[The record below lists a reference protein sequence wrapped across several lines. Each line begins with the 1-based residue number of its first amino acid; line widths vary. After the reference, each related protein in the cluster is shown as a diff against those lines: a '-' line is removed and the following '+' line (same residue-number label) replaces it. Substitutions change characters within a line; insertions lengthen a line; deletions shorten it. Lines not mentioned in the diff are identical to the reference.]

1 MKKNDMALSDSQ
13 MDSYSTLKD
22 KILNINHDVSLMFST
37 ARSIPGMADYR
48 FGEWEKTCQ
57 HLPRQLAEDTIRVA
71 IVGPIKS
78 GKSTFLNSIFKGEYV
93 KRGAG
98 VITSIVTRVRRGD
111 HLRAKLFFKSWDEV
125 NAEMEQALVLFPSL
139 SWRSEN
145 ETIDIRQEKER
156 AELERALSQLS
167 ADQLVTRSSRNL
179 NNVILSSYLKGYQTA
194 NSLVTMENAVRLYE
208 GDRFADHKAFVGN
221 ETLAVYLK
229 DVLLEISSGNVESNI
244 EIADCQ
250 GSDSSNPLHLAM
262 IQDYLLLTHQIIYVV
277 SSRTGLREADI
288 RFLSMIKNMGI
299 LDNIVFVINFDF
311 SEHESIDDLK
321 SLVNRVREE
330 LSMIKPDPDIYTL
343 SALYNLFSAHQTSL
357 SDKERLRF
365 EQWNVDGKFTE
376 LSNRETVLFE
386 SFFYDRLARK
396 RYTLLLK
403 NHIERLAVILSGI
416 TDWIVLNRDVLAQD
430 ADSMAGALKKISRH
444 QQRLEQIKSTITK
457 TLNGAVSE
465 IKKELQRDTHR
476 FFDGQSGNLANDLE
490 RYIHSY
496 TFAPETYQE
505 SLKHT
510 DFSQT
515 LYLVFQE
522 FKQSIDTYITET
534 INPAV
539 IRFLQAKEKRIREY
553 FAALI
558 VPFDA
563 MIEDVLDEF
572 SGRLGRGEL
581 FNEGIN
587 PSSNKPPKMDAVISV
602 GSLRPPPLVAAM
614 QYSTKIKTEA
624 IMRLGL
630 YRVMGNVSK
639 LFRKSDDRESEQSLR
654 ALKDAI
660 RRMKRETGKSVVFHL
675 KDYRENLKFRYLFK
689 LAEATADGC
698 AETALNRFQA
708 YFSDLSATMARIGT
722 SQNDKAG
729 AVKILDEMDQASQQ
743 LNEKLD
749 RIRKQIEE
757 AF

>member
-1 MKKNDMALSDSQ
+1 MKKNDLVLSDSQ
-13 MDSYSTLKD
+13 MDAYSTLKEE
-22 KILNINHDVSLMFST
+22 ILNINHDASLMFST

-48 FGEWEKTCQ
+48 FGEWEKTCET
-57 HLPRQLAEDTIRVA
+57 LPRQLAEDTIRVA

-78 GKSTFLNSIFKGEYV
+78 GKSTFLNSIFKGDYV

-98 VITSIVTRVRRGD
+98 VITSIVTRVRRGER
-111 HLRAKLFFKSWDEV
+111 LRAKLFFKSWDEV

-167 ADQLVTRSSRNL
+167 ADQLITRSSRNI

-194 NSLVTMENAVRLYE
+194 NSLITMGNAVKLYE
-208 GDRFADHKAFVGN
+208 GDQFADHKAFVGN

-229 DVLLEISSGNVESNI
+229 DVLLEISSHNVESNI

-262 IQDYLLLTHQIIYVV
+262 IQDYLLLTHQIIYVI

-299 LDNIVFVINFDF
+299 LDNIVFVINVDF

-330 LSMIKPDPDIYTL
+330 LSMIKPEPDIYTF

-430 ADSMAGALKKISRH
+430 ADSMASALKKINRH

-457 TLNGAVSE
+457 TLNGALSE
-465 IKKELQRDTHR
+465 IKKELQRDIHR
-476 FFDGQSGNLANDLE
+476 FFDGQSGNIVDDLE
-490 RYIHSY
+490 RFIHSY
-496 TFAPETYQE
+496 AFAPETYQE
-505 SLKHT
+505 SLKRA

-534 INPAV
+534 INPEV
-539 IRFLQAKEKRIREY
+539 IRFLQAREERIREY

-563 MIEDVLDEF
+563 MVEDVFDEF
-572 SGRLGRGEL
+572 NGRLGPSEL
-581 FNEGIN
+581 FNEEIN
-587 PSSNKPPKMDAVISV
+587 PSSNKPPKMDAVTSV

-630 YRVMGNVSK
+630 YRVMGNISK
-639 LFRKSDDRESEQSLR
+639 LFRKSDNREGEQTLR

-708 YFSDLSATMARIGT
+708 YFSDLSAKMAHIGT

-729 AVKILDEMDQASQQ
+729 AVKILDEMDQASRR

-757 AF
+757 AS

>member
-1 MKKNDMALSDSQ
+1 
-13 MDSYSTLKD
+13 MDTFSTLKNE
-22 KILNINHDVSLMFST
+22 ILNINRDVSLLFST
-37 ARSIPGMADYR
+37 AKSIPGMGDYS
-48 FGEWEKTCQ
+48 FGEWEKTCE
-57 HLPRQLAEDTIRVA
+57 HLPRQLAEETIRVA

-98 VITSIVTRVRRGD
+98 VITSIVTRVRRGE

-156 AELERALSQLS
+156 DELKLALSELS
-167 ADQLVTRSSRNL
+167 ADQLITQYSRNI
-179 NNVILSSYLKGYQTA
+179 NNVVLSSYLKGYDRV

-299 LDNIVFVINFDF
+299 LENIVFVINFDF
-311 SEHESIDDLK
+311 SEHESIDGLK

-330 LSMIKPDPDIYTL
+330 LSMLKPDPDVYTF
-343 SALYNLFSAHQTSL
+343 SALYNLFGTHQRSL
-357 SDKERLRF
+357 SDKDRLRF
-365 EQWNVDGKFTE
+365 EQWTGDGKFAE
-376 LSNRETVLFE
+376 FSNRETILFE

-403 NHIERLAVILSGI
+403 NHIERLGVILSGI
-416 TDWIVLNRDVLAQD
+416 ADWIGLNRDVLTRD
-430 ADSMAGALKKISRH
+430 AESMTSALKKIRSH
-444 QQRLEQIKSTITK
+444 QQRLDQIKSAIKK
-457 TLNGAVSE
+457 TLNGAISE
-465 IKKELQRDTHR
+465 IKKELHRDTHH
-476 FFDGQSGNLANDLE
+476 FFDGPSGNIAGDLE
-490 RYIHSY
+490 SFIHAY
-496 TFAPETYQE
+496 TFSPEKYQE
-505 SLKHT
+505 GLKRA

-534 INPAV
+534 INPEV
-539 IRFLQAKEKRIREY
+539 IRFLQARGKRIREY

-558 VPFDA
+558 VPFDT
-563 MIEDVLDEF
+563 MIEDTYGENH
-572 SGRLGRGEL
+572 GMLGRSEL
-581 FNEGIN
+581 FADGII
-587 PSSNKPPKMDAVISV
+587 PSGNKPPTMDTLTSIGSV
-602 GSLRPPPLVAAM
+602 SPPPLAAAM
-614 QYSTKIKTEA
+614 HYSTKIKTEA
-624 IMRLGL
+624 VLRLGL
-630 YRVMGNVSK
+630 YRVIRNVSK
-639 LFRKSDDRESEQSLR
+639 LFRKSANREGEETLR

-689 LAEATADGC
+689 LAETTSDGFGQ
-698 AETALNRFQA
+698 AVLDRFQA
-708 YFSDLSATMARIGT
+708 YFSDLSATMERIGT
-722 SQNDKAG
+722 SQNDKVR
-729 AVKILDEMDQASQQ
+729 AVKILNEMDQVSRQ
-743 LNEKLD
+743 LNKKLD
-749 RIRKQIEE
+749 LIRKEIAE
-757 AF
+757 AS

>member
-1 MKKNDMALSDSQ
+1 
-13 MDSYSTLKD
+13 MDTYSTLKNE
-22 KILNINHDVSLMFST
+22 ILNINRDVSLLFST
-37 ARSIPGMADYR
+37 ARSIPGMADYS
-48 FGEWEKTCQ
+48 FGEWEKTCV

-98 VITSIVTRVRRGD
+98 VITSIVTRVRRAE

-139 SWRSEN
+139 NWRSEN

-156 AELERALSQLS
+156 HELKRALGELS
-167 ADQLVTRSSRNL
+167 ADQLITQYSRNI
-179 NNVILSSYLKGYQTA
+179 NNVILSSYLKGYDTV
-194 NSLVTMENAVRLYE
+194 NSLVTMENAVKLYE
-208 GDRFADHKAFVGN
+208 GDRFSDHKTFVGN

-288 RFLSMIKNMGI
+288 RFLSIIKNMGI
-299 LDNIVFVINFDF
+299 LENIVFVINFDF
-311 SEHESIDDLK
+311 SEHESSDDLK

-330 LSMIKPDPDIYTL
+330 LAMIKPDPDVYAF
-343 SALYNLFSAHQTSL
+343 SALYNLFSAHPKSL
-357 SDKERLRF
+357 SDKDRLRF
-365 EQWNVDGKFTE
+365 EQWTGDGKFTE

-416 TDWIVLNRDVLAQD
+416 ADWISLNRDVLAQD
-430 ADSMAGALKKISRH
+430 AESMSDALEKIRSH
-444 QQRLEQIKSTITK
+444 QQRLDQIKFAIKK
-457 TLNGAVSE
+457 TLNGAISE

-476 FFDGQSGNLANDLE
+476 FFDGHSGNIAGNLE
-490 RYIHSY
+490 SFIHAY
-496 TFAPETYQE
+496 TFSPEKYQE
-505 SLKHT
+505 SLKSA
-510 DFSQT
+510 DFSQM
-515 LYLVFQE
+515 LYLVFQD

-534 INPAV
+534 INPEV
-539 IRFLQAKEKRIREY
+539 IRFLQARKKRIRQY

-558 VPFDA
+558 VPFDT
-563 MIEDVLDEF
+563 MIEDAYDEF
-572 SGRLGRGEL
+572 NGMLGRREL
-581 FNEGIN
+581 FADGIN
-587 PSSNKPPKMDAVISV
+587 PSDNKPPEMDTVIRAGSV
-602 GSLRPPPLVAAM
+602 SPPPLVTAM
-614 QYSTKIKTEA
+614 HYSTKIKTEA

-630 YRVMGNVSK
+630 YRVMRNVSK
-639 LFRKSDDRESEQSLR
+639 LFRKSSDREGVETLR

-689 LAEATADGC
+689 LAEATSDGF
-698 AETALNRFQA
+698 AQTVLDRFQA
-708 YFSDLSATMARIGT
+708 YFYDLSATMERIGT
-722 SQNDKAG
+722 SQNDKAR
-729 AVKILDEMDQASQQ
+729 AMKILNEMNQISRR
-743 LNEKLD
+743 LNKKLD
-749 RIRKQIEE
+749 RIRKEIEE
-757 AF
+757 VS

>member
-1 MKKNDMALSDSQ
+1 
-13 MDSYSTLKD
+13 MDTYSTLKNE
-22 KILNINHDVSLMFST
+22 ILNINRDVSLLFST
-37 ARSIPGMADYR
+37 AKSIPGMADYS
-48 FGEWEKTCQ
+48 FGEWEKTCE

-98 VITSIVTRVRRGD
+98 VITSIVTRVRRGE

-125 NAEMEQALVLFPSL
+125 NSDMEQALVLFPSL

-145 ETIDIRQEKER
+145 ARIDIRQEKER
-156 AELERALSQLS
+156 QELKRALSELS
-167 ADQLVTRSSRNL
+167 ADQLITQYSRDI
-179 NNVILSSYLKGYQTA
+179 NNVIMSSYLKGYDTV

-229 DVLLEISSGNVESNI
+229 DVLLEISSGNVQSNI

-288 RFLSMIKNMGI
+288 RFLSIIKNMGI
-299 LDNIVFVINFDF
+299 LENIVFVINFDF

-330 LSMIKPDPDIYTL
+330 LSMIKPDPDLYTF
-343 SALYNLFSAHQTSL
+343 SALYNLFSVHPKSL
-357 SDKERLRF
+357 SDKDRLRF
-365 EQWNVDGKFTE
+365 EQWTADGKFTE
-376 LSNRETVLFE
+376 LSNRETLLFE

-403 NHIERLAVILSGI
+403 NHIERLGVILSGI
-416 TDWIVLNRDVLAQD
+416 TDWIGLNQDVLARD
-430 ADSMAGALKKISRH
+430 ADSMTGALEKIRSH
-444 QQRLEQIKSTITK
+444 QQRIDQIKSAIKK
-457 TLNGAVSE
+457 TLNGALSE

-476 FFDGQSGNLANDLE
+476 FFDGQSGNIAGNLE
-490 RYIHSY
+490 SFIHTY
-496 TFAPETYQE
+496 TFSPEKYQE
-505 SLKHT
+505 RLKNA
-510 DFSQT
+510 DFPQT

-522 FKQSIDTYITET
+522 FKRSIDTYITET
-534 INPAV
+534 INPEV
-539 IRFLQAKEKRIREY
+539 IRFLQARKKRIREY

-558 VPFDA
+558 VPFDT
-563 MIEDVLDEF
+563 MIEDAYDEF
-572 SGRLGRGEL
+572 NGMLGRSEL
-581 FNEGIN
+581 FADGMY
-587 PSSNKPPKMDAVISV
+587 PLGNKPAKMDTVISA
-602 GSLRPPPLVAAM
+602 GSISPPPLVAAM
-614 QYSTKIKTEA
+614 HYSTKIKTEA

-630 YRVMGNVSK
+630 YRVMRNVST
-639 LFRKSDDRESEQSLR
+639 LFRKSASRESEETLR

-660 RRMKRETGKSVVFHL
+660 RRMKRETGKSLVFHL

-689 LAEATADGC
+689 LAEATSDGF
-698 AETALNRFQA
+698 AQTVLDRFQA
-708 YFSDLSATMARIGT
+708 YFSDFSATMEHIGT
-722 SQNDKAG
+722 SQNDKAR
-729 AVKILDEMDQASQQ
+729 AVKILNEMDQLSRQ
-743 LNEKLD
+743 LNKKID
-749 RIRKQIEE
+749 RIRKEIAE
-757 AF
+757 AS

>member
-1 MKKNDMALSDSQ
+1 MKKNDLALSDSQ
-13 MDSYSTLKD
+13 MDSYSTLKNEV
-22 KILNINHDVSLMFST
+22 LNLNHDVSVMFST
-37 ARSIPGMADYR
+37 ARSIPGMADYS

-57 HLPRQLAEDTIRVA
+57 HLPQKLSEDTIRVA
-71 IVGPIKS
+71 IVGAIKS
-78 GKSTFLNSIFKGEYV
+78 GKSTFLNSIFKGDYV

-98 VITSIVTRVRRGD
+98 VITSIVTRVRRGE
-111 HLRAKLFFKSWDEV
+111 HLRAKLFFKSWDEI

-145 ETIDIRQEKER
+145 ETIDIRQENER
-156 AELERALSQLS
+156 VELERALSQLS
-167 ADQLVTRSSRNL
+167 ADQLITRSSRNI
-179 NNVILSSYLKGYQTA
+179 NNVILSSYLKGYPMA

-208 GDRFADHKAFVGN
+208 GDRFAEHKAFVGN

-277 SSRTGLREADI
+277 SSRTGIREADI
-288 RFLSMIKNMGI
+288 RFLSIIKNMGI

-330 LSMIKPDPDIYTL
+330 LSIIKPDPDIYTL
-343 SALYNLFSAHQTSL
+343 SALYNLFNAYQTSL
-357 SDKERLRF
+357 SNKDRMRF
-365 EQWNVDGKFTE
+365 EQWTGDDKFIE

-396 RYTLLLK
+396 RYNLLLK

-430 ADSMAGALKKISRH
+430 ADSMAGALEKISRH
-444 QQRLEQIKSTITK
+444 QQRLEQIQSAIKK

-476 FFDGQSGNLANDLE
+476 FFDGQSGNIAENIE
-490 RYIHSY
+490 RFIDAY
-496 TFAPETYQE
+496 TFAPETYRE
-505 SLKHT
+505 SLKHA

-515 LYLVFQE
+515 LYLVFQD
-522 FKQSIDTYITET
+522 FKQSIDSYIAET
-534 INPAV
+534 INPEV
-539 IRFLQAKEKRIREY
+539 IRFLQAREKRIREY
-553 FAALI
+553 FAGLI
-558 VPFDA
+558 VPFDT
-563 MIEDVLDEF
+563 MIEDVFDEF
-572 SGRLGRGEL
+572 SGKQGRGET
-581 FNEGIN
+581 FDEEIN
-587 PSSNKPPKMDAVISV
+587 PSSKKTPRIDAVISV
-602 GSLRPPPLVAAM
+602 ASLRPPPLVAAM

-624 IMRLGL
+624 ILRLGL

-639 LFRKSDDRESEQSLR
+639 LFRKSDDRKGEQTMR

-689 LAEATADGC
+689 LAETTADGC

-708 YFSDLSATMARIGT
+708 YFSDLSSTMARIGT
-722 SQNDKAG
+722 SQNDKVG
-729 AVKILDEMDQASQQ
+729 AVKILDEMDQASQ
-743 LNEKLD
+743 LLDEKLV
-749 RIRKQIEE
+749 RIRNQIDE
-757 AF
+757 AS

>member
-1 MKKNDMALSDSQ
+1 
-13 MDSYSTLKD
+13 
-22 KILNINHDVSLMFST
+22 
-37 ARSIPGMADYR
+37 
-48 FGEWEKTCQ
+48 
-57 HLPRQLAEDTIRVA
+57 
-71 IVGPIKS
+71 
-78 GKSTFLNSIFKGEYV
+78 
-93 KRGAG
+93 
-98 VITSIVTRVRRGD
+98 
-111 HLRAKLFFKSWDEV
+111 
-125 NAEMEQALVLFPSL
+125 
-139 SWRSEN
+139 
-145 ETIDIRQEKER
+145 
-156 AELERALSQLS
+156 
-167 ADQLVTRSSRNL
+167 
-179 NNVILSSYLKGYQTA
+179 
-194 NSLVTMENAVRLYE
+194 
-208 GDRFADHKAFVGN
+208 
-221 ETLAVYLK
+221 
-229 DVLLEISSGNVESNI
+229 
-244 EIADCQ
+244 
-250 GSDSSNPLHLAM
+250 M

-330 LSMIKPDPDIYTL
+330 LSMIKPDPDIYTF
-343 SALYNLFSAHQTSL
+343 SALYNLFSAHQTGL

-539 IRFLQAKEKRIREY
+539 IRFLQAREKRIREY

-563 MIEDVLDEF
+563 MIEDVFDEF

-749 RIRKQIEE
+749 CIRKQIEE
-757 AF
+757 AS